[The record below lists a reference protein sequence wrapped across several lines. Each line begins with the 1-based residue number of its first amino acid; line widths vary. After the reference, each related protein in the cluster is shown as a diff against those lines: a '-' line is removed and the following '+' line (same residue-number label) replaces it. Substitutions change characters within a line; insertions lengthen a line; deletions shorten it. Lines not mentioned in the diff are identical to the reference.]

1 MEDGIICFLGVGSNK
16 GETVGNCIVAE
27 RYISEID
34 GVVVLRHSSLYRTQP
49 VGFEEQEWFVN
60 GIIEVRTTLRPHSLL
75 NAVLGVEDT
84 MGRVR
89 EEKWGP
95 RIIDIDILLYGQ
107 AIIDE
112 EDLIIPHPRF
122 HTRRF
127 VLVPLSEIAPHAVH
141 PVFGIS
147 VRGLMDRAEDTNT
160 VERLSGLWTAPE
172 T

>member
-1 MEDGIICFLGVGSNK
+1 MEDGIICFLGVGSNT
-16 GETVGNCIVAE
+16 GDPVGNCIVAE

-34 GVVVLRHSSLYRTQP
+34 GVVVLRHSPLYRTQP

-60 GIIEVRTTLRPHSLL
+60 GIIEVRTALRPHSLL
-75 NAVLGVEDT
+75 DAVLGVEDT

-107 AIIDE
+107 AVIDE

-127 VLVPLSEIAPHAVH
+127 VLVPLNEIAPHVVH

-147 VRGLMDRAEDTNT
+147 VRGLMDRVEDTNT

-172 T
+172 S